1 MAVNYEYYRC
11 FYYVAKYK
19 NLTRAAN
26 VIKLKF
32 LPNTKKHPPRLI

>member
-1 MAVNYEYYRC
+1 MSSRWMRPTQRNEKELSER
-11 FYYVAKYK
+11 
-19 NLTRAAN
+19 TN